1 MATQSGSNL
10 SDVKARN
17 RNLILKLIATQE
29 QVSRADLSRMTGLTK
44 TTLGNI
50 VADLMAQNII
60 CEQPDYSPDAVA
72 AVGRRPILLDISPF
86 SPCIMG
92 MLIKRGLCTAILSDL
107 KGHILDQIN
116 YEYQGNLSAQ
126 KLIDILMML
135 YSQLSPRHQRPI
147 AAIGIAS
154 IGPVDTIAQK
164 IVNPPNFFGI
174 HNLPIAGI
182 IHSRTGLPT
191 FLINDSNA
199 GALAEK
205 LYGKAKSLSNFIY
218 LHIMNG
224 IGAGY
229 ILDGKIYNGDIGQSG
244 EVGHT
249 SINFSGP
256 ICDCGN
262 AGCLELYANIDNM
275 NRKIRSLRNVY
286 PKTTLLPAGKE
297 SFTWREIVDA
307 AAKMDYFATA
317 ALEDFCEYVS
327 YAMVNV
333 VNLLDI
339 EHIILGY
346 DAAPSTKILEKILQ
360 DKLNTKALSA
370 KYRKIVVEKSAFG
383 GDAPLIG
390 AIALVAD
397 MIFAGKF
404 SLASMQ

>member
-1 MATQSGSNL
+1 MSYPSGSNL
-10 SDVKARN
+10 SDVKAKN
-17 RNLILKLIATQE
+17 RNLVLKLIATQE

-50 VADLMAQNII
+50 VADLIAQNIL
-60 CEQPDYSPDAVA
+60 CEQPDSNLEGG
-72 AVGRRPILLDISPF
+72 VGRRPILLDISPF

-92 MLIKRGLCTAILSDL
+92 MLIKRGLCTVLLSDL
-107 KGHILDQIN
+107 KGHIFDQIN
-116 YEYQGNLSAQ
+116 YEYQKHLEAEE
-126 KLIDILMML
+126 LLDILMML
-135 YSQLSPRHQRPI
+135 YSQLRPRYERPI

-154 IGPVDTIAQK
+154 IGPVDTLAQK

-174 HNLPIAGI
+174 SNLPVAGI
-182 IHSRTGLPT
+182 IQRRTGLPT

-205 LYGKAKSLSNFIY
+205 LYGKGKEVNNFIY

-256 ICDCGN
+256 VCDCGN
-262 AGCLELYANIDNM
+262 VGCLELYANLANM
-275 NRKIRSLRNVY
+275 NRKIHSLRNVY
-286 PKTTLLPAGKE
+286 PKPTILPAGRQE
-297 SFTWREIVDA
+297 YSWREIVDA
-307 AAKMDYFATA
+307 AAGMDFFATA
-317 ALEDFCEYVS
+317 ALEEFCEYVS

-333 VNLLDI
+333 VNLLDV

-346 DAAPSTKILEKILQ
+346 DAAPSTHLLEAMLQ

-370 KYRKIVVEKSAFG
+370 KYRKIAVEKSMFG

-390 AIALVAD
+390 SIAAVTD
-397 MIFAGKF
+397 MIFDGKI
-404 SLASMQ
+404 SLF